1 MKVCFVLESAYTA
14 FSDSNKIGGAEIQIK
29 NFAERLGE
37 ERFRV
42 YILTN
47 QAQRI
52 ENIESREIG
61 GNFFQRLGRIY
72 QALKEVGPDL
82 VITTIASKTTVLTS
96 VVCKILGIKHV
107 YRLAHDIESEG
118 KTDRET
124 GGPVFKR
131 LLFRFMLAHLTEEII
146 CQHSGQRDNLVRDNI
161 KTEKVIIHNSFP
173 IRDVPKIK
181 KENCILWVG
190 RFVKWKN
197 PGIVLDLAER
207 LPDKNFVMISPGIT
221 EDFKK
226 MGEEYNN
233 LKIID
238 YVPFEDM
245 WEYFERAKLFINTSD
260 AEGFPNTFIQAAMCK
275 TPIVSLNVDPENLFE
290 KHGHGF
296 VCHSLDRMEKK
307 IDELY
312 KNDDL
317 YEKCQ
322 KNAIGYAKRI
332 HDIDKNVKTLVE
344 MANNL

>member
-14 FSDSNKIGGAEIQIK
+14 FSDSKDIGGAEIQIK
-29 NFAERLGE
+29 NFAERLRE

-42 YILTN
+42 CILTN

-52 ENIESREIG
+52 ENIESRELG
-61 GNFFQRLGRIY
+61 GNLFQRLSRIY
-72 QALKEVGPDL
+72 HALKEVSPDL

-124 GGPVFKR
+124 GGPVSKG
-131 LLFRFMLAHLTEEII
+131 LLFRFMLSHLTEKIF
-146 CQHSGQRDNLVRDNI
+146 CQHSGQRDNLVRNNI

-181 KENCILWVG
+181 KENFILWVS
-190 RFVKWKN
+190 RFVRWKN

-226 MGEEYNN
+226 RGEEYNN
-233 LKIID
+233 LEIID
-238 YVPFEDM
+238 YVPFEDT
-245 WEYFERAKLFINTSD
+245 WGYFEKARLFINTSD

-275 TPIVSLNVDPENLFE
+275 TPIVSLNVDPENFFE

-296 VCHSLDRMEKK
+296 VCHSSDKMEER